1 MADKIRVGIIGCGNI
16 CGAYIE
22 GCRSFEILEI
32 AGCADLY
39 YEKAIEKAAEY
50 DLQKAYHL
58 EEIVADGDIEIIINL
73 TTPVAH
79 AEVSL
84 MAINSGK
91 HIYSEKPL
99 ATKRRDGRQILESAK
114 KNELLVGCAPD
125 TFLGG
130 GLQTCRKVID
140 DGWIGEVVGATAFMV
155 SRGPESWHPNPAFF
169 YKPGAGPLFDIAPYY
184 LTALINLVGPVARI
198 SSVTRASFPE
208 RTATSEERFGEK
220 FKVEVPT
227 FVAGLMNFVDGPVGS
242 IIMSF
247 DIWYSELP
255 CIEIYGS
262 EGTLSVPDPNNFG
275 GIIRVRQAG
284 ESEWVEIQPTH
295 SVDVSRGIG
304 VADMAHAI
312 KGNRQIRANG
322 DMAYHVLEIMR
333 AIEESSDLGKHVLI
347 DSRCDKP
354 DPLPEGLA
362 PGWLDN

>member
-1 MADKIRVGIIGCGNI
+1 MVDKVRVGIIGCGDI
-16 CGAYIE
+16 SGAYIE

-39 YEKAIEKAAEY
+39 HDKAIEKAAAY
-50 DLQKAYHL
+50 GLRKAYHI
-58 EEIVADGDIEIIINL
+58 EEMVADSDIDIVINL
-73 TTPVAH
+73 TTPNAH

-84 MAINSGK
+84 MALNSGK

-99 ATKRRDGRQILESAK
+99 ATNRRDGLRILESAK
-114 KNELLVGCAPD
+114 QRELLVGCAPD

-130 GLQTCRKVID
+130 GLQTCRKMID

-169 YKPGAGPLFDIAPYY
+169 YKQGAGPLFDMAPYY
-184 LTALINLVGPVARI
+184 LTALINLVGPIARI
-198 SSVTRASFPE
+198 SSITRASFPE
-208 RTATSEERFGEK
+208 RTATSDARFGEK
-220 FKVEVPT
+220 IEVEVPT

-255 CIEIYGS
+255 RLEIYGS
-262 EGTLSVPDPNNFG
+262 EGTLSVPDPNHFG
-275 GIIRVRQAG
+275 GTVRLRQAG
-284 ESEWVEIQPTH
+284 DGEWAVIQPTH
-295 SVDVSRGIG
+295 SVNVSRGIG

-312 KGNRQIRANG
+312 RGNRPVRASG

-333 AIEESSDLGKHVLI
+333 AFEESSDLGEHVLI
-347 DSRCDKP
+347 DSRCGRP
-354 DPLPEGLA
+354 EPLPEGLP
-362 PGWLDN
+362 PGWLDG